1 MKTHPARLI
10 ILFPIYEPRDYRRC
24 LVAID
29 DALVVHRDPG
39 DTFLL
44 ELRPMAK
51 LTGRGANTYT
61 AALLRLAADLEAGYT
76 VMIVDRDQFLSDL
89 EALAREHAAASDCDA
104 VERAV
109 QVITERTTFQI
120 RDHADSSNSE
130 SLTARLII
138 AARERRTRADPHEGT
153 SLNCMHGIPT
163 PRSEQLWNV
172 LRYEWCYPRANAAA
186 RPLGSAG
193 ARGTGPTCRRPPR
206 DGGRR
211 GPTGAVRSTS

>member
-1 MKTHPARLI
+1 MKKHPARLI
-10 ILFPIYEPRDYRRC
+10 ILFPIYEPRDYRRY

-29 DALVVHRDPG
+29 DALVVHRNANDA
-39 DTFLL
+39 FLL

-89 EALAREHAAASDCDA
+89 ETLAREHAAASDRDA

-109 QVITERTTFQI
+109 QVVTERTTFQI

-130 SLTARLII
+130 SRIARII
-138 AARERRTRADPHEGT
+138 VAARERRTKPSPNEGN
-153 SLNCMHGIPT
+153 SFNCQRGIPT
-163 PRSEQLWNV
+163 PRSEQLWHV
-172 LRYEWCYPRANAAA
+172 LRHEWCDPRANTAGMAAWERWCA
-186 RPLGSAG
+186 RN
-193 ARGTGPTCRRPPR
+193 RPDMPK
-206 DGGRR
+206 
-211 GPTGAVRSTS
+211 AVA